1 MTPDQPTLGGRLMG
15 WPPFIRE
22 LDATLSVHSQYV
34 LSGNLHDSFLVPGAD
49 ELRPAQLLPLRDVL
63 WDSLRAS
70 GFSALF
76 MYDPVDGLRVY
87 PGGEDG
93 LASEGAEA
101 AAKLLGRR
109 EPDEKPSL
117 EALAQHLSAV
127 ARPVDNVS
135 AAFIIYYASR
145 IPRSPAD
152 RDRQEGCFFRLWE
165 RVARTA
171 GRVGVEGPRPKPLYN
186 PVIWLVE
193 RPGYLPP

>member
-87 PGGEDG
+87 PDGEDG
-93 LASEGAEA
+93 LASEAAEA

-109 EPDEKPSL
+109 DPDEKPSL

-127 ARPVDNVS
+127 ARPVDNVR
-135 AAFIIYYASR
+135 AAFIIDYASR
-145 IPRSPAD
+145 IPRSPTD
-152 RDRQEGCFFRLWE
+152 LEPHERDFFRFCEKLS
-165 RVARTA
+165 RTA
-171 GRVGVEGPRPKPLYN
+171 GPVRVEGP
-186 PVIWLVE
+186 
-193 RPGYLPP
+193 